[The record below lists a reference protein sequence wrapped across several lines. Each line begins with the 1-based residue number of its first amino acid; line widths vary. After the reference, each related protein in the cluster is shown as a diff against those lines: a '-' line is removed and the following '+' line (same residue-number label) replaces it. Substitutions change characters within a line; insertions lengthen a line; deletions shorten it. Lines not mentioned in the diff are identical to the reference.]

1 MRPTDEALVSAAR
14 QAKEKAYAPYSH
26 FSVGAAVDGDDGKV
40 YTGCNVENGSY
51 GLTSCAER
59 NAVFAAVAAGCR
71 KIHSVAVVADEDYT
85 LPCGACRQVLAEFSA
100 ERIIL
105 TAKDGRYRVV
115 KATELFP

>member
-85 LPCGACRQVLAEFSA
+85 LPCGAEFSA

-115 KATELFP
+115 KATELFPQPFSL